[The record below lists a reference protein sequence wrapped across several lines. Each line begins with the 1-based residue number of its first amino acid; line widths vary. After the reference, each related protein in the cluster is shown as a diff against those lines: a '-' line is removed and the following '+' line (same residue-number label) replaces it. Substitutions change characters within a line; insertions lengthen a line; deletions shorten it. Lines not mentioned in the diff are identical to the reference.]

1 MTLDDVTNVT
11 CRFIVISASLV
22 PITNKTV
29 FSGFFFPSDSRWRS
43 YLPPILLYSYKA
55 EVTAAPSISAA
66 ADKKRVARLKGI
78 FTTATFRSVERVVI
92 QHSHSNKNRRVWMF
106 VSRLFCN
113 NKHRIANIKG
123 NETWMIT
130 LMSASSQ
137 NIWKF
142 NFDILV
148 SAWRKKIESK
158 IKKERK
164 QTKGCRPVKRH
175 FSCARAP
182 PSFLFF
188 SKQSCKLLYAGRRRN
203 GCAVRH
209 PGFCS
214 SRRMQLCFHCYPS
227 SLRPSARQSHPALL
241 SRTTTRNNLG
251 VRVWCGRSWFY
262 CPPSIPY
269 KIASVRSQWSVLPS
283 HFRSC
288 PWSMRETKK
297 NTFKRVSEF

>member
-11 CRFIVISASLV
+11 CSFIVISASLV

-29 FSGFFFPSDSRWRS
+29 FGGFFFSSDSRWRS

-66 ADKKRVARLKGI
+66 ADKKRVAGLKGI

-123 NETWMIT
+123 NETRMTT

-158 IKKERK
+158 IKKERNK
-164 QTKGCRPVKRH
+164 LNAGGRSRDTFHVLVLPR
-175 FSCARAP
+175 
-182 PSFLFF
+182 LFF
-188 SKQSCKLLYAGRRRN
+188 SL
-203 GCAVRH
+203 
-209 PGFCS
+209 
-214 SRRMQLCFHCYPS
+214 
-227 SLRPSARQSHPALL
+227 
-241 SRTTTRNNLG
+241 
-251 VRVWCGRSWFY
+251 
-262 CPPSIPY
+262 
-269 KIASVRSQWSVLPS
+269 
-283 HFRSC
+283 
-288 PWSMRETKK
+288 
-297 NTFKRVSEF
+297 